1 MEHNKDVGP
10 DGIHVEFYQVCW
22 YIIKEDMADIFNDLH
37 NHTIDLKII
46 NYGIITWI
54 PKGPDA
60 DKIQK
65 YMPICLLQVL
75 FKIFTKTLT
84 CRVVPIMDKIIH
96 PCQTA
101 FIKCRYY

>member
-10 DGIHVEFYQVCW
+10 DGIPVEIYQLCW
-22 YIIKEDMADIFNDLH
+22 YIIKEDMAVVFNDLH

-65 YMPICLLQVL
+65 YRQIYLLQVL